1 MGKKK
6 RPQGKPEQMTLAE
19 FNKQAPVNMSIPRGG
34 GISGT
39 QWDRMD
45 LNMSKDPEKQAKM
58 FKKVIAEDKPAAA
71 EHVEPVQSQNAAG

>member
-45 LNMSKDPEKQAKM
+45 LSMSKDPEK
-58 FKKVIAEDKPAAA
+58 
-71 EHVEPVQSQNAAG
+71 